1 MIFVENKKEI
11 AMIVFLG
18 ESIIAIEDKLV
29 DIITNRLLNFKSVQ
43 TQHVFIIYIHELL
56 CKRKTKPAV
65 AIAFY
70 SLLSNFVTI

>member
-1 MIFVENKKEI
+1 MSDFCRKQKGDCNDSF
-11 AMIVFLG
+11 FLG
-18 ESIIAIEDKLV
+18 ESIIVIEDKLV
-29 DIITNRLLNFKSVQ
+29 DIITNRLLLNLCKRNMFSL
-43 TQHVFIIYIHELL
+43 YIHELL